1 MLTIESRSHSL
12 LAGDEMVSI
21 NGEDVLEAESENE
34 IMEVLIEASWP
45 KTLRFRRRM
54 AKKPIKTLE
63 EIAEERAAKGTMFIE
78 HPKILRGHKVM
89 FMVAEFGTLRRAT
102 LRQQLEKEGDMSASP
117 VGSTSFCSVVDN
129 VVRIR
134 PAQPL
139 DGCQNVRPLFGNDA
153 TNTTTIMYAMVK
165 RGGCAFTRKA
175 EMVEKAGYDGIVVF
189 NGDGANEQ
197 LMRMPAQRNFKTK
210 EIVPIKFN
218 GQGIMIDSLNGDLL
232 LTAMLTAGVPL
243 A

>member
-1 MLTIESRSHSL
+1 ATATAAASAEAESKRLEEEGAKNTAAHNLAVAAQHATAAEAEKEKESQVVEDEFMYNELKFTSKGPLGLKLRPGTLPFTIESRSHSL

-102 LRQQLEKEGDMSASP
+102 LRQQLEK
-117 VGSTSFCSVVDN
+117 
-129 VVRIR
+129 
-134 PAQPL
+134 
-139 DGCQNVRPLFGNDA
+139 
-153 TNTTTIMYAMVK
+153 
-165 RGGCAFTRKA
+165 
-175 EMVEKAGYDGIVVF
+175 
-189 NGDGANEQ
+189 
-197 LMRMPAQRNFKTK
+197 
-210 EIVPIKFN
+210 
-218 GQGIMIDSLNGDLL
+218 
-232 LTAMLTAGVPL
+232 
-243 A
+243 